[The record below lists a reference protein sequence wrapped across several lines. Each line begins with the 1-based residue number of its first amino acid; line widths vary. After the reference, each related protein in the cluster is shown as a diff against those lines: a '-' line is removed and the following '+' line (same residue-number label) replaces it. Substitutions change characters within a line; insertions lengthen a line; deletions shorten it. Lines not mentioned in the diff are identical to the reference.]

1 MGKKYHMA
9 HIQSIWLTC
18 CTVEPTCRKI
28 CSHAIP
34 NGSHTVSNSSHAV
47 PNGLYTV
54 PCSKTLNGSQFM
66 HDWFCQ
72 IRQINLII
80 SRNSHYEDVNTSTHC
95 CCTKICWHL
104 NWSTIEYKFTMDRPI
119 RSTANTF
126 NHFNFWIR
134 GWEKLNYEK
143 GKLIHLH
150 VTAEKSPIPSLP
162 RCSCSLLAPV
172 RVMSLVERGNLFL
185 NIQPHHM

>member
-1 MGKKYHMA
+1 MNIQPSHFLTWSYWQIGNVLGMLKLKYFSSANPGAFTNSLNYKIGTVGKKYQMA

-28 CSHAIP
+28 CLHAIP
-34 NGSHTVSNSSHAV
+34 NGSHTVSNGSYAV

-54 PCSKTLNGSQFM
+54 PCTKTLNGSQFM

-80 SRNSHYEDVNTSTHC
+80 SRNSHYKDVNTSTH

-104 NWSTIEYKFTMDRPI
+104 NWSTIEHKFTMDRPI
-119 RSTANTF
+119 RSTTN
-126 NHFNFWIR
+126 
-134 GWEKLNYEK
+134 
-143 GKLIHLH
+143 
-150 VTAEKSPIPSLP
+150 V
-162 RCSCSLLAPV
+162 
-172 RVMSLVERGNLFL
+172 
-185 NIQPHHM
+185 